1 MVFFIDDILL
11 RTIGLSI
18 PPFDMIWLIET
29 LEEYA
34 RETLEEET
42 KKATL
47 KNLKENRLLYELGEI
62 TLKEYERKNEKLN
75 QRMKDIK
82 RANQM
87 NLEQRVSL
95 LRHL

>member
-18 PPFDMIWLIET
+18 PPFDMIWFIET

>member
-11 RTIGLSI
+11 RTIGISI

-34 RETLEEET
+34 RETLQEDT
-42 KKATL
+42 RKITL

-62 TLKEYERKNEKLN
+62 TLEEYESKNEKIN

-82 RANQM
+82 KANQM
-87 NLEQRVSL
+87 NLKQRVSL